1 MDISKIASTLL
12 SSDSISGLSSA
23 TGASKKDVTSV
34 LTAALPSLLSGAT
47 NQAKDEST
55 SEGFAAALSQHAK
68 SDTSNLLSFL
78 GNVDLTDGGKIIGH
92 LLGSGEDDVKETVSK
107 ASGVSSKNT
116 GKILA
121 AVAPLLMSLLGQ
133 QADEDEKKDSGISA
147 LFGSL
152 LDNVDLGS
160 LLSVSASNNDKEDEK
175 KDEEKSSGLGGLLG
189 GLLGK
194 LLK

>member
-12 SSDSISGLSSA
+12 SADSISGLSNA

-78 GNVDLTDGGKIIGH
+78 GNVDLIDGGKIIGH
-92 LLGSGEDDVKETVSK
+92 LLGSGESDVKDTVSK

-116 GKILA
+116 GTILA
-121 AVAPLLMSLLGQ
+121 AAAPLLMSLLGQ
-133 QADEDEKKDSGISA
+133 QADEDEKKESGIGA

-160 LLSVSASNNDKEDEK
+160 LLSVAATNNDEKEEEK
-175 KDEEKSSGLGGLLG
+175 KEEKSSGLGGLLG

>member
-47 NQAKDEST
+47 NQAKDKST

-78 GNVDLTDGGKIIGH
+78 GNVDLIDGGKIIGH

-121 AVAPLLMSLLGQ
+121 AAAPLLMSLLGQ
-133 QADEDEKKDSGISA
+133 QADEDEKKDSGIGA

-160 LLSVSASNNDKEDEK
+160 LLSVSASNDDKEDEK